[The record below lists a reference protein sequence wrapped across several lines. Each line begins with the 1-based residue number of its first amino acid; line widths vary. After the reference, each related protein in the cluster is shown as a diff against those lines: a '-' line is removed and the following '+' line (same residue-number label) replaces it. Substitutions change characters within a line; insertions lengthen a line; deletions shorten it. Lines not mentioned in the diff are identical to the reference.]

1 MGAVGKNRLRAL
13 LQGWVDHVVPPN
25 NGIYVL
31 SGKEAAVPIFNGNVM
46 LDILMSD
53 QAADGVPLRSRTL
66 LSMQVCLCIGNLFLA
81 ELLQLVAWP
90 CDMAECALI
99 CTHTLARI
107 GSGLATPVTLIQ
119 FLEYLGGYVLGGHTT
134 TAFRDRA
141 ALYMRNVCLGI
152 GRLYFL
158 SQKDGGWTASS
169 LAMLGNPSFGRQ
181 GERCRLMPGLK
192 KELVETAQSLRGR
205 GVSKVSQVALGYE
218 MVQKGGHVKRGLSLA
233 DLTPPNKIAR
243 TGGFGM
249 ALSLEG
255 NDEVSNP
262 REDAE
267 ALSPEGETEEPD
279 KRHLF
284 RSRQSYRCEH
294 HYAWNYHLSTR
305 FAFGQG
311 VKRGTMSLDGT
322 DVGNGKVVTCV
333 VGDMDRDLHGWAP
346 PMDPTYVIEI

>member
-1 MGAVGKNRLRAL
+1 M
-13 LQGWVDHVVPPN
+13 
-25 NGIYVL
+25 
-31 SGKEAAVPIFNGNVM
+31 
-46 LDILMSD
+46 
-53 QAADGVPLRSRTL
+53 
-66 LSMQVCLCIGNLFLA
+66 
-81 ELLQLVAWP
+81 
-90 CDMAECALI
+90 I

-141 ALYMRNVCLGI
+141 ALYLRSVCLGI

-158 SQKDGGWTASS
+158 TRNNEAWAASS
-169 LAMLGNPSFGRQ
+169 LAMLGNPLGPQ
-181 GERCRLMPGLK
+181 GKRRPLMPGLK
-192 KELVETAQSLRGR
+192 KELVETAHTLRGR
-205 GVSKVSQVALGYE
+205 GVSKVSNVALGYE
-218 MVQKGGHVKRGLSLA
+218 VVRKGGRRKRGLSLE
-233 DLTPPNKIAR
+233 DLSPPKKIPR

-267 ALSPEGETEEPD
+267 ASSLSENRKSQEPD

-284 RSRQSYRCEH
+284 RSVQSYRCEH

-305 FAFGQG
+305 LAFNQE
-311 VKRGTMSLDGT
+311 VRRGTMSLDGT

-333 VGDMDRDLHGWAP
+333 VGDMDRDLHSWAP